1 MLTHLCVHNYTLV
14 DNLDLELHSG
24 LTTLTGE
31 TGAGKSL
38 LLDAIGL
45 AIGNKVRGDA
55 IFNAQEDA
63 EVTASFDITKH
74 TKVRQWLN
82 EQNLPCIEDECL
94 LKRLIT
100 PQGRSRCFINGRAVT
115 LQQLQSLGQRLIN
128 IHGQH
133 EHHALLLNTTQRK
146 LLDAFGNYPD
156 EIEQTRQHFEH
167 WKNISDA
174 LATAQQLA
182 SHQNAEYQLLKYQAE
197 ELDHLALHENEV
209 QALEAQQKQIA
220 NAEHIQHC
228 GQQILSISRDSDD
241 NLQGQLSWITQQ
253 LNQLSKH
260 NPRFKD
266 IQELYKTAL
275 IHIEEAVASL
285 DDQLSND
292 PGNASDLATIEQRL
306 STIYTIARKHK
317 IAPEELAQHHQ
328 QLKQQ
333 LQSVENNGEQIAK
346 LEREQETALNNYQAS
361 AQRLTLARTK
371 AAKKIGKEVDK
382 HLHNLNMKGAE
393 FIATLEAKSTPS
405 AHGNENIQFLISTI
419 PGKAPAPLQKI
430 ASGGELS
437 RIGLAIQ
444 VVSAANH
451 TTPTLIFD
459 EVDAGIGGTTGNI
472 VGQLLRELG
481 SKTQVLC
488 VTHLAQVASKA
499 HNHLQ
504 VSKQVQKGTALS
516 SITSL
521 RGDAIVN
528 EIARMIGGPVDTD
541 TSLAHARQ
549 MITAL

>member
-266 IQELYKTAL
+266 IQELYKIAL

-346 LEREQETALNNYQAS
+346 LEHEQETALNNYQAS